1 MNEIKAR
8 IIQSCCLEF
17 KASLLSKTN
26 CLTFLSGNM
35 EQCRTEVTKNCVRRK
50 FCPRKLASSGCYTG
64 QKWWNLSR

>member
-35 EQCRTEVTKNCVRRK
+35 EYLIGQNNV
-50 FCPRKLASSGCYTG
+50 G
-64 QKWWNLSR
+64 QKWRKIVSDENFVQESLHLQAVILDKS